1 MKSAKTSEKAADAA
15 LREHVREILKM
26 LGEDPERP
34 GLRRTPLRVEQMLRD
49 ITRGYRTDADA
60 FINGAMF
67 EADIDEMVVLRDID
81 FYSLCEHHMLPFY
94 GKCHVA
100 YLPAGKIIGLSKLAR
115 VVDLFARRLQVQEN
129 FTMQIANT
137 LMQKLQ
143 PKGVGVVVQGY
154 HLCMMMRGVEKQNS
168 LAVTSAM
175 LGRFK
180 SDNRTRAEFL
190 ELIKVRGPF

>member
-1 MKSAKTSEKAADAA
+1 MRSTKTTEKTAEPA
-15 LREHVREILKM
+15 LRDHVREILKI

-49 ITRGYRTDADA
+49 ITRGYRTDVDA
-60 FINGAMF
+60 LINGAIY

-81 FYSLCEHHMLPFY
+81 FYSLCEHHLLPFY

-100 YLPAGKIIGLSKLAR
+100 YLPSGRIIGLSKLAR

-137 LMQKLQ
+137 LMEKLQ